1 TFCLNFVSAG
11 GNGCPARRGFD
22 VGTSLESA
30 ADEAERLRR
39 CLNDLVSIMAL
50 PALWA
55 GREPSQIVSTLLD
68 TLLGMLRLAFVFAR
82 LEDPEGGPPTELV
95 RMAEAAGG
103 AAAARQIRGSIDS
116 SLGDAPA
123 KWPSSARVVIGDAD
137 L

>member
-1 TFCLNFVSAG
+1 M
-11 GNGCPARRGFD
+11 D
-22 VGTSLESA
+22 TSLESA

-82 LEDPEGGPPTELV
+82 LPDPEGGPPTELV

-103 AAAARQIRGSIDS
+103 TAVARQITDSIDS
-116 SLGDAPA
+116 SLG
-123 KWPSSARVVIGDAD
+123 V
-137 L
+137 